1 MQGER
6 KTLTQLS
13 VPICLETLFYMLSG
27 MVDTLMLSSVSDQAV
42 GAVGTANTY
51 IGVFI
56 IMFGV
61 ISSGMIAVMS
71 QNIGAGRPGI
81 AYQARQLG
89 LIFNALIG
97 IVMSVILATFS
108 GGILRIVSIAPALLE
123 PAEIYLR
130 IVGGACFLNAL
141 IPIFSSYLR
150 VFGYTKHSLI
160 GTVVGNVLN
169 IILNS
174 VFLFA
179 FNWGVM
185 GVAVATVISRV
196 VNLIIVAGMGAV
208 LIKAKQSPERIT
220 SRKIFAQIVKIGFPS
235 ALETALYNIAMTFIV
250 RFMNQMDVDGMNV
263 TARSYAIQI
272 ANFSYCVGAALAQA
286 NAIMTG
292 WRIGAKEFEECNR
305 GTRKAAIYG
314 IITATC
320 FSVTF
325 AFAGHFI
332 VHIFTDDTQMI
343 NLVVKLLIVD
353 IFLELGRVTNLVY
366 GQALKTSG
374 DAFFPVILG
383 AIFILWHL
391 WSFIFGQKMYEVWD
405 RLYHRMRIVR
415 IWLWKYRKK
424 RMAEKARNAG
434 RKTRHSKKQFREPLP
449 DTVGQ
454 GTEMEASSPANGD
467 DVIGKTKIVYL
478 EDPEVARKTPTRS
491 EPLKK
496 EPIEEDEEIRTD
508 DVEDNFRQDDKRLT
522 DEDKRE
528 LMAPVDSEPD
538 PEFVTAMTFE
548 DISNV
553 AEVLMSENPDEQKA
567 IRAASTIHHKM
578 QETVILSFL
587 TDKLSNQEKVNQ
599 LLSECLDDTGRP
611 LARRKS
617 TSKKKEAFDIGKFV

>member
-1 MQGER
+1 MTAKR

-56 IMFGV
+56 IMFVV

-97 IVMSVILATFS
+97 IVMSIILAAFS
-108 GGILRIVSIAPALLE
+108 SGMLRIVSIAPALLE

-130 IVGGACFLNAL
+130 IVGG
-141 IPIFSSYLR
+141 
-150 VFGYTKHSLI
+150 T
-160 GTVVGNVLN
+160 GNVFN

-174 VFLFA
+174 VFLFV

-263 TARSYAIQI
+263 TARSYAVQI

-292 WRIGAKEFEECNR
+292 WRIGAKEFEKCNR

-325 AFAGHFI
+325 ALVGHFI
-332 VHIFTDDTQMI
+332 VHIFTDDIQMI

-353 IFLELGRVTNLVY
+353 IFLEFGRVTNLVY

-374 DAFFPVILG
+374 DAVFPVVLG
-383 AIFILWHL
+383 AIF
-391 WSFIFGQKMYEVWD
+391 MYLFAVGGTYFLGIHMGLLAVGAYIAMAGDECARAVGMVL
-405 RLYHRMRIVR
+405 R
-415 IWLWKYRKK
+415 WKSGKWK
-424 RMAEKARNAG
+424 
-434 RKTRHSKKQFREPLP
+434 SKSLVEL
-449 DTVGQ
+449 
-454 GTEMEASSPANGD
+454 S
-467 DVIGKTKIVYL
+467 DV
-478 EDPEVARKTPTRS
+478 S
-491 EPLKK
+491 
-496 EPIEEDEEIRTD
+496 
-508 DVEDNFRQDDKRLT
+508 
-522 DEDKRE
+522 
-528 LMAPVDSEPD
+528 
-538 PEFVTAMTFE
+538 
-548 DISNV
+548 
-553 AEVLMSENPDEQKA
+553 
-567 IRAASTIHHKM
+567 
-578 QETVILSFL
+578 
-587 TDKLSNQEKVNQ
+587 
-599 LLSECLDDTGRP
+599 
-611 LARRKS
+611 
-617 TSKKKEAFDIGKFV
+617 